1 MLAQVTIMTSK
12 FKHIEYLCNHVTWGR
27 NWQDY
32 PGFLITMALDI
43 EWWRNWMTLGANVIA
58 GRWRVSV
65 YEVDNGE
72 ARQPDTHVLSNASIS
87 LYQQLLNHQA
97 LHTSTNNTLV
107 KFKQPV
113 AIDEQFYCWN
123 VNEDDIS
130 VF

>member
-1 MLAQVTIMTSK
+1 
-12 FKHIEYLCNHVTWGR
+12 
-27 NWQDY
+27 
-32 PGFLITMALDI
+32 
-43 EWWRNWMTLGANVIA
+43 MTLGANVIA